1 MRGWNELQKNNQI
14 SSPNTSKKTFN
25 IIFFDHFFVHVVL
38 IEAPNIKLLKKV
50 MQVPESAQKLREI
63 KIL

>member
-1 MRGWNELQKNNQI
+1 MREWNELQKNNQI
-14 SSPNTSKKTFN
+14 SSPNIIKKIFN
-25 IIFFDHFFVHVVL
+25 VIFFGHFFVLGVL

-50 MQVPESAQKLREI
+50 MQVPESAQKLGGI